1 MYAQLMNRKKGVTF
15 GSFKV
20 CIVSS
25 FLSYICCLEL
35 YELSFSVL
43 GEFFIIQVSKDIK
56 YADKQPIIPWGPR

>member
-25 FLSYICCLEL
+25 FLSYAVLNSMTF
-35 YELSFSVL
+35 LSQSLVNFS
-43 GEFFIIQVSKDIK
+43 
-56 YADKQPIIPWGPR
+56 